1 MSHPANR
8 IRIPDLQRKKKLGQ
22 KISMLTAYD
31 ATMARLLDRAG
42 VDALLVGD
50 SLGMVILGYDT
61 TIPVT
66 LDAMIHHARAVS
78 RGAERAFVVADMP
91 FLSWQASDADAIRNA
106 GRLMQDGGVSAVKI
120 EGGLHAADIVRRLV
134 DIGIPVMAHIGLVPQ
149 AIHQLGGYRVAGRT
163 QDQADRLVEDARAL
177 EQAGAFAIVLECI
190 PAEVAA
196 AVTAKLAIPTIGIG
210 AGPHC
215 DGQVLVSYDA
225 FGLYDEIAPKFVKQY
240 AHLGDEMIAAAKQY
254 IAEVEHGKFPDA
266 EHSFRF
272 PATASRTHGE

>member
-1 MSHPANR
+1 
-8 IRIPDLQRKKKLGQ
+8 
-22 KISMLTAYD
+22 
-31 ATMARLLDRAG
+31 

-50 SLGMVILGYDT
+50 SLGMVILGHDS

-66 LDAMIHHARAVS
+66 LDAIIHHARAVS
-78 RGAERAFVVADMP
+78 RGAQHAFVVADMP
-91 FLSWQASDADAIRNA
+91 FLTWQASRADAVRNA
-106 GRLMQDGGVSAVKI
+106 GRLMQEGGVSAVKI
-120 EGGLHAADIVRRLV
+120 EGGLHAADTVRHLME
-134 DIGIPVMAHIGLVPQ
+134 IGIPVMAHIGLEPQ

-163 QDQADRLVEDARAL
+163 QDEADRLVEDALAL
-177 EQAGAFAIVLECI
+177 QQAGAFAIVLECI

-196 AVTAKLAIPTIGIG
+196 AITAKLTIPTIGIG
-210 AGPHC
+210 AGAHC

-254 IAEVEHGKFPDA
+254 IAEVEHGEFPDP

-272 PATASRTHGE
+272 PASTARVND

>member
-1 MSHPANR
+1 MAQTSNR
-8 IRIPDLQRKKKLGQ
+8 TRIPDLQRKKKLGQ
-22 KISMLTAYD
+22 KITMLTAYD

-50 SLGMVILGYDT
+50 SLGMVILGHDT

-66 LDAMIHHARAVS
+66 LDAMVHHAQAVS
-78 RGAERAFVVADMP
+78 RGAEHAFVVADMP
-91 FLSWQASDADAIRNA
+91 FLSWQASQADAIRNA
-106 GRLMQDGGVSAVKI
+106 GRLMQEGGVSAVKI
-120 EGGLHAADIVRRLV
+120 EGGLHAADTVRRLV
-134 DIGIPVMAHIGLVPQ
+134 EIGIPVMAHIGLVPQ
-149 AIHQLGGYRVAGRT
+149 AIHQLGGYRMAGRT
-163 QDQADRLVEDARAL
+163 QEEADRLVEDALAL
-177 EQAGAFAIVLECI
+177 EQVGAFAIVLECI

-240 AHLGDEMIAAAKQY
+240 AHLGDQMVAAAKQY
-254 IAEVEHGKFPDA
+254 IAEVEHGEFPDP

-272 PATASRTHGE
+272 PASTATRE

>member
-1 MSHPANR
+1 MSQTNR
-8 IRIPDLQRKKKLGQ
+8 IRIPDLHRKKKLGQ
-22 KISMLTAYD
+22 KITMLTAYD

-50 SLGMVILGYDT
+50 SLGMVILGHDS

-78 RGAERAFVVADMP
+78 RGAQRAFVVADMP
-91 FLSWQASDADAIRNA
+91 FLTWQASRTDAVRNA
-106 GRLMQDGGVSAVKI
+106 GRLMQEGGVSALKI
-120 EGGLHAADIVRRLV
+120 EGGLHAADTIRQLV
-134 DIGIPVMAHIGLVPQ
+134 EIGIPVMAHIGLEPQ

-163 QDQADRLVEDARAL
+163 QDEADRLVEDALAL

-196 AVTAKLAIPTIGIG
+196 AITAKLAIPTIGIG
-210 AGPHC
+210 AGAHC

-240 AHLGDEMIAAAKQY
+240 AHLGDEMVAAAKQY
-254 IAEVEHGKFPDA
+254 IAEVEHGEFPDP

-272 PATASRTHGE
+272 PASTARVND

>member
-1 MSHPANR
+1 MPQPTR
-8 IRIPDLQRKKKLGQ
+8 IRIPDLQRKKKLKQ
-22 KISMLTAYD
+22 KITMLTAYD

-50 SLGMVILGYDT
+50 SLGMVILGQET

-66 LDAMIHHARAVS
+66 LDAMVHHARAVS

-91 FLSWQASDADAIRNA
+91 FLSWQASQADAIRNA
-106 GRLMQDGGVSAVKI
+106 GRLMQEGGVSAVKI
-120 EGGLHAADIVRRLV
+120 EGGLHATDTVRRLV
-134 DIGIPVMAHIGLVPQ
+134 EIGIPVMAHIGLVPQ

-163 QDQADRLVEDARAL
+163 QDEADRLVEDALAL

-196 AVTAKLAIPTIGIG
+196 AVTTKLAIPTIGIG

-225 FGLYDEIAPKFVKQY
+225 FGLYDAIAPKFVKRY
-240 AHLGDEMIAAAKQY
+240 AHLGDEMVAAAKQY
-254 IAEVEHGKFPDA
+254 IAEVEHGEFPDP

-272 PATASRTHGE
+272 PTSTASRE

>member
-1 MSHPANR
+1 MPQSTR
-8 IRIPDLQRKKKLGQ
+8 VRIPDLHRKKKLGQ
-22 KISMLTAYD
+22 KITMLTAYD

-42 VDALLVGD
+42 VDTLLVGD
-50 SLGMVILGYDT
+50 SLGMVILGHET

-66 LDAMIHHARAVS
+66 LDAMVHHAAAVS
-78 RGAERAFVVADMP
+78 RGAKRAFVVADMP
-91 FLSWQASDADAIRNA
+91 FVTWQASKADAIRNA
-106 GRLMQDGGVSAVKI
+106 GRLLQEGGVSAVKI
-120 EGGLHAADIVRRLV
+120 EGGLPAADTARHLV
-134 DIGIPVMAHIGLVPQ
+134 EIGIPVMAHIGLVPQ

-163 QDQADRLVEDARAL
+163 QDEADRLVEDALAL

-190 PAEVAA
+190 PAEVSAA
-196 AVTAKLAIPTIGIG
+196 ITAKLAIPTIGIG

-254 IAEVEHGKFPDA
+254 IAEVEHGEFPDP

-272 PATASRTHGE
+272 PASTASRE

>member
-1 MSHPANR
+1 MSQPDR
-8 IRIPDLQRKKKLGQ
+8 LRIPDLHRKKKRGQ

-50 SLGMVILGYDT
+50 SLGMVILGHDT

-66 LDAMIHHARAVS
+66 LDAMIHHARAVA
-78 RGAERAFVVADMP
+78 RGAERAFVIADMP
-91 FLSWQASDADAIRNA
+91 FLSWQASEADAVRNA
-106 GRLMQDGGVSAVKI
+106 GRLMQEGGVSAVKI
-120 EGGLHAADIVRRLV
+120 EGGFHAADTIHRLV
-134 DIGIPVMAHIGLVPQ
+134 EIGIPVMAHIGLAPQ
-149 AIHQLGGYRVAGRT
+149 AVHQLGGYRIAGRT
-163 QDQADRLVEDARAL
+163 QDEADRLIEDALAL
-177 EQAGAFAIVLECI
+177 EHAGAFAIVLECI

-210 AGPHC
+210 AGPDC

-225 FGLYDEIAPKFVKQY
+225 FGLYDRIAPKFVKQY
-240 AHLGDEMIAAAKQY
+240 AHLGEEMTSAAKKY
-254 IAEVEHGKFPDA
+254 IAEVEHGEFPDP

-272 PATASRTHGE
+272 PASAASRE

>member
-1 MSHPANR
+1 MLPSTR

-22 KISMLTAYD
+22 KITMLTAYD

-50 SLGMVILGYDT
+50 SLGMVILGQET

-66 LDAMIHHARAVS
+66 LDAMVHHARAVS

-91 FLSWQASDADAIRNA
+91 FLSWQASQADAIRNA
-106 GRLMQDGGVSAVKI
+106 GRLMQEGGVSAVKI
-120 EGGLHAADIVRRLV
+120 EGGLHAADTVRRLV
-134 DIGIPVMAHIGLVPQ
+134 EIGIPVMAHIGLVPQ
-149 AIHQLGGYRVAGRT
+149 AVHQLGGYRVAGRT
-163 QDQADRLVEDARAL
+163 QDEADRLVEDALAL

-196 AVTAKLAIPTIGIG
+196 AVTAKLGIPTIGIG

-225 FGLYDEIAPKFVKQY
+225 FGLYDEIAPKFVKRY
-240 AHLGDEMIAAAKQY
+240 AHLGDEMVAAAKQY
-254 IAEVEHGKFPDA
+254 IAEVEHGEFPDP

-272 PATASRTHGE
+272 PASAASRE